1 MSSKYTLLIQLT
13 VTRTVHVNVA
23 SIIYMHLKSKPQ
35 FTFRLK
41 CPRNLYS
48 LIIMH
53 TLIQSVTI
61 KLQSFDKGVVKIVQ
75 NVIKMCLSN
84 DAEINCDLAR
94 SQLISASYSINMN
107 NLHST
112 WDNLHS
118 WYYFAH
124 NITQV
129 SQNKIVLPKACL
141 SSISNFVYSP
151 SPTLHFECHFLL
163 HRILSSGLLL
173 DYWIMIPV
181 ICNFSHPK
189 QQSFITDYWQ
199 CAYSIYCV
207 LEVL

>member
-1 MSSKYTLLIQLT
+1 
-13 VTRTVHVNVA
+13 
-23 SIIYMHLKSKPQ
+23 
-35 FTFRLK
+35 
-41 CPRNLYS
+41 
-48 LIIMH
+48 
-53 TLIQSVTI
+53 
-61 KLQSFDKGVVKIVQ
+61 
-75 NVIKMCLSN
+75 
-84 DAEINCDLAR
+84 
-94 SQLISASYSINMN
+94 MN

-189 QQSFITDYWQ
+189 QQSSITDYCQ
-199 CAYSIYCV
+199 CTYSIYIQHIYIV
-207 LEVL
+207 LQITSFIRNIHIPVITSHSEQLLAK